1 MPKIIQ
7 LGGVAELG
15 GSGGGD
21 GNWGQVYLGIAQTIQ
36 CFPSRQEWPQNV
48 QAIQYPGLMIVI
60 KYIKLEYNLGT
71 TMLYLLIS

>member
-1 MPKIIQ
+1 MSK
-7 LGGVAELG
+7 LARDHSARRGGRTGWEWG
-15 GSGGGD
+15 
-21 GNWGQVYLGIAQTIQ
+21 WGQVYLGIAQTIQ